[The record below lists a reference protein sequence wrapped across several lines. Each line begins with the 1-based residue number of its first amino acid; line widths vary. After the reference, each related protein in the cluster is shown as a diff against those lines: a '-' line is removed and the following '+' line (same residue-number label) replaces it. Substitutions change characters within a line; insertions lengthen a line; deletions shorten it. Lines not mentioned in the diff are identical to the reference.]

1 MYKRILVPV
10 DGTDCSEAAL
20 RHAIALAREQA
31 AEVRLVCVV
40 DESAIDV
47 QSPAQL
53 KAWDA
58 LVAAAKAALE
68 KARASAAR
76 AGVAADAR
84 LVEMEG
90 VGERIGELIVRE
102 ARSWPAD
109 LIAMGT
115 HGRRGLSHLV
125 LGSVAEGVL
134 RGSDVPVLL
143 VHAARKA

>member
-1 MYKRILVPV
+1 VYKRILVPV